1 MMGRRVDAPR
11 VQTGASAGFAVAVLL
26 VLGAAADIVQAQ
38 PDLSA
43 IENHIV
49 VVRAFDRTRMALGDI
64 SGLAVGNGLVV
75 TSAQMLRGAEAVV
88 VVTPGGAQEFPA
100 ELRSVDERSG
110 IAVLAADQMP
120 AGGARFAAD
129 NPNADPEEGDVVHVP
144 RFAVDGSL
152 GVVPAAGLIAELRRL
167 EPDLQGERELLLY
180 RHNAA
185 VTAREYGMPMLNDCG
200 EVVGLIRPDPDLSLR
215 DLNDRVGPGE
225 STFSVAGAE
234 ARRAVA
240 ELGVEVRTADTLCP
254 DANATLV
261 QQAARARE
269 LEDEARQARE
279 AANTARRATEEAR
292 ARAAE
297 AQRRAAALLA
307 DAVATEAERD
317 AAREDA
323 ELLQA
328 AAEEQEAELD
338 DLERRANGAR
348 AQAREAEQRVAQ
360 LEQERLR
367 FVGALVAG
375 AVVLLAVGLL
385 YWRRR
390 SQLAESEAARRKTQ
404 DRLAAAV
411 TPASFSCL
419 LEGADEAGR
428 SVVLR
433 IDAAQLGSPEGVV
446 VGRNPERA
454 GVVLDHPEASRRH
467 FRMAADGDNLSIED
481 LDSTN
486 GTLLNGTA
494 IPAGRPAGLSHGDEI
509 GVGAA
514 VRLTLSIKRSTR

>member
-1 MMGRRVDAPR
+1 MGNLADDARRAR
-11 VQTGASAGFAVAVLL
+11 TGQLACLAAAVLL
-26 VLGAAADIVQAQ
+26 AIGVPASSTQAQ

-43 IENHIV
+43 IEDHIV
-49 VVRAFDRTRMALGDI
+49 VVRAFERTRMALGDI
-64 SGLAVGNGLVV
+64 AGLAVGNGLVV
-75 TSAQMLRGAEAVV
+75 TNAQMLRGAETVV
-88 VVTPGGAQEFPA
+88 VVTPGGAQEFAA

-110 IAVLAADQMP
+110 IAVLAAEQMH
-120 AGGARFAAD
+120 AGGARFALDDPA
-129 NPNADPEEGDVVHVP
+129 ADPEQGDIVHVP

-152 GVVPAAGLIAELRRL
+152 EVVPAPGLIAELRRL

-185 VTAREYGMPMLNDCG
+185 VTAREYGMPILNDCG

-234 ARRAVA
+234 VRRALA
-240 ELGVEVRTADTLCP
+240 ELGVQVQAADTPCA
-254 DANATLV
+254 DVNATV
-261 QQAARARE
+261 AQQAARARA
-269 LEDEARQARE
+269 LEDDARQARDAAE
-279 AANTARRATEEAR
+279 AARLDAEEAR

-297 AQRRAAALLA
+297 AHRRAAALQA
-307 DAVATEAERD
+307 DAAATAAERD
-317 AAREDA
+317 AAREEA
-323 ELLQA
+323 EQLQA
-328 AAEEQEAELD
+328 AAEEKEAELD
-338 DLERRANGAR
+338 DLERRANAAR

-390 SQLAESEAARRKTQ
+390 HQLAESEAARRETQ
-404 DRLAAAV
+404 DKLAAAV

-419 LEGADEAGR
+419 LEGADEDGR
-428 SVVLR
+428 SVVLK

-467 FRMAADGDNLSIED
+467 FRMAADGDKLSIED

-486 GTLLNGTA
+486 GTLLNGAA

-514 VRLTLSIKRSTR
+514 VRQTLSIKRSTP